1 MNKEN
6 LILYAMLFIP
16 LLFLVGVAGYFFL
29 SPKTY
34 SPYEYYKTIH
44 YKGNVQKI
52 YTKYESRGNR
62 LMVRVKYSDYYL
74 PYENANQFI
83 EIGDSV
89 VKNKGETS
97 LHIFRNKSLI
107 KSLIIE

>member
-29 SPKTY
+29 FLK
-34 SPYEYYKTIH
+34 PYVPNEYYKTIQ
-44 YKGNVQKI
+44 YEGIVQKL

-62 LMVRVKYSDYYL
+62 LMVRVKFSDYSL
-74 PYENANQFI
+74 PYENAKNFI
-83 EIGDSV
+83 DIGDSV
-89 VKNKGETS
+89 VKKMVK
-97 LHIFRNKSLI
+97 LHYIFIKIRN
-107 KSLIIE
+107 

>member
-29 SPKTY
+29 FLKPY
-34 SPYEYYKTIH
+34 VPYEYYKTIH

-89 VKNKGETS
+89 VKNKGKTS
-97 LHIFRNKSLI
+97 LHIFRNKILI

>member
-1 MNKEN
+1 MKKDNI
-6 LILYAMLFIP
+6 ILTISLFSP
-16 LLFLVGVAGYFFL
+16 LLFLGCIVAYFFL
-29 SPKTY
+29 STKTY

-97 LHIFRNKSLI
+97 LHIFRNKILI

>member
-1 MNKEN
+1 MKKDNI
-6 LILYAMLFIP
+6 ILTVSLFSP
-16 LLFLVGVAGYFFL
+16 LLFLGCIVTYFFR
-29 SPKTY
+29 SPKLILLMNII
-34 SPYEYYKTIH
+34 KQFI
-44 YKGNVQKI
+44 KKI
-52 YTKYESRGNR
+52 YTKDESRGNR

-107 KSLIIE
+107 IE